1 MARERIEREIMSQR
15 VRGNKEA
22 IRLVID
28 LSDSGK
34 QVRIFERDIRRVEEE
49 RARITGLLEERKAQI
64 DKSLVSLAILIDK
77 INQQAQ
83 QDDEE
88 LEEGQIDEIFLEDM
102 EDGQNRRR
110 TIAELLLRL
119 RLLYLHDPFNRG
131 TDQEQNLV
139 RENTLDFNELSQ
151 VRNFN

>member
-1 MARERIEREIMSQR
+1 VARERIEREIMSQR